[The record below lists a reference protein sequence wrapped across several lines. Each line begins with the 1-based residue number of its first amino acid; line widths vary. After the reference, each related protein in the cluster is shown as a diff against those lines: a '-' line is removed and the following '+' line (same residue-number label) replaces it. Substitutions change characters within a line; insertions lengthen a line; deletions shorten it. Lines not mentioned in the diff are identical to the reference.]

1 MELILQE
8 AVEADS
14 ELLTEIS
21 RRAFHSDLCCGAS
34 SEGGPPGYDSEDW
47 QTKVITGTPYYKV
60 VYEGEAVGG
69 VIVVDNGDGHYYLAR
84 MLIDPDCQA
93 RGIEL
98 ESVRLLFQLYPE
110 AKKWTLETP
119 AWNTR
124 TRPFYGKLGFRI
136 VGETEEGLL
145 LFEKRTD

>member
-1 MELILQE
+1 MELILGK

-21 RRAFHSDLCCGAS
+21 KRAFHSDVCCGTG
-34 SEGGPPGYDSEDW
+34 SEGGPPGYDSEEW
-47 QTKVITGTPYYKV
+47 QRKVIAGMPYYKV
-60 VYEGEAVGG
+60 LYEGEVVGG
-69 VIVVDNGDGHYYLAR
+69 VIAVDNGDGHYYLLR
-84 MLIDPDCQA
+84 MFVEPDYQA
-93 RGIEL
+93 RGIGL
-98 ESVRLLFQLYPE
+98 KSVRLLFELYPE
-110 AKKWTLETP
+110 AKKWTLDTP

-145 LFEKRTD
+145 LFEKRMD